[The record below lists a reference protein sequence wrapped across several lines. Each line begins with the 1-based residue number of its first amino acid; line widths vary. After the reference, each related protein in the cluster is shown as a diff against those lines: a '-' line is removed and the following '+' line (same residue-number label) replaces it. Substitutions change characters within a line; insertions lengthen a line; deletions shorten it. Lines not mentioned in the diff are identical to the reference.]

1 MPTVIKSL
9 FLRGWKRSVV
19 LIAAL
24 LATHKHPYVGVARM
38 RLSLLTPAIVD
49 MYASF
54 WTNLV
59 VLFRMTYWINKIKL

>member
-1 MPTVIKSL
+1 
-9 FLRGWKRSVV
+9 